1 MRIFKKY
8 KVWSQIST
16 NNFFPLRI
24 LKFKKTKWKKVKKIL
39 LRTKNRCLFLEHS
52 IQVLST
58 RTWDRIK
65 NYHKTELRF
74 KLNLQKRYDCKL
86 LSKKKA
92 IFDKKSYI
100 IDNFIKTEYRL
111 DLLLYNLNFF
121 ASIYQARQS
130 IKNGLVLINNKPFL
144 SENTVLVKGDIV
156 CLLDDKNNLPQMI
169 KKELR
174 FSFLE
179 IDYYTQTFII
189 LKNLNN
195 INYQDIV
202 YNFNEQL

>member
-92 IFDKKSYI
+92 ILDKKSYI

-144 SENTVLVKGDIV
+144 SENTVLAKGDIV
-156 CLLDDKNNLPQMI
+156 CLLGDKNNLPQMI

>member
-1 MRIFKKY
+1 MSVIFIP
-8 KVWSQIST
+8 S
-16 NNFFPLRI
+16 FFQ
-24 LKFKKTKWKKVKKIL
+24 T
-39 LRTKNRCLFLEHS
+39 
-52 IQVLST
+52 
-58 RTWDRIK
+58 
-65 NYHKTELRF
+65 
-74 KLNLQKRYDCKL
+74 
-86 LSKKKA
+86 
-92 IFDKKSYI
+92 
-100 IDNFIKTEYRL
+100 YRL

-144 SENTVLVKGDIV
+144 SENTVLAKGDIV

>member
-8 KVWSQIST
+8 KIWSQINT

-24 LKFKKTKWKKVKKIL
+24 LKLKKTKWKKVKKIL

-52 IQVLST
+52 IQVLPT

-86 LSKKKA
+86 LSKKKVLS
-92 IFDKKSYI
+92 DKKSYI

-144 SENTVLVKGDIV
+144 SENTVLAKGDIV

-174 FSFLE
+174 RCRKS
-179 IDYYTQTFII
+179 I
-189 LKNLNN
+189 
-195 INYQDIV
+195 
-202 YNFNEQL
+202 

>member
-65 NYHKTELRF
+65 NYYKTELRF

-92 IFDKKSYI
+92 ILDKKSYI

-144 SENTVLVKGDIV
+144 SENTVLAKGDIV
-156 CLLDDKNNLPQMI
+156 CLLGDKNHLPQMI